1 MLHTPRTHRALG
13 LAALTASALL
23 LSSCSTTTD
32 LLNTDPV
39 AQTVTDAGGSALN
52 PTAAHVLT
60 ITNATAMTLG
70 ELPEHT
76 DAASDADT
84 TESTTMAQSALKRIY
99 GLEISADGT
108 LIAVAAPLTSRNSSS
123 EQPTPAA
130 LADPEN
136 NTELTTAHILELDPT
151 TGTATPRQDVALP
164 EDFQTMAG
172 SFSQIRNGWGITQL
186 IGQDPDNRKESI
198 RSADTWTVTG
208 STNLTGFNT
217 DATADS
223 DVAAY
228 TMPATDPAVGI
239 CALESHSDAPL
250 DEHRD
255 LSASALRT
263 ASVLS
268 SSGSATLK
276 LHDPMVMATT
286 STIQAR
292 AYVDGEVI
300 NQHEIGDLREQL
312 GINIEESESN
322 QAESDAQAAADHP
335 LAALGLSNPTSS
347 ALVPGLAELDC
358 LSADQA
364 ATWHN
369 RDASIGTGK
378 PGVIAVI
385 NAEMADD
392 YAMQLLSSG
401 ATTAETQLAQLPDE
415 TAFVLIDPSS
425 GAVTDLFFI
434 QSLNTDLPAPASQ
447 INSIAVDQR
456 DPNIIYA
463 TFADDDH
470 LYQMLLG

>member
-23 LSSCSTTTD
+23 LSSCSTTAD

-39 AQTVTDAGGSALN
+39 AQTVTDAGGSVLD

-76 DAASDADT
+76 DPDNDAAT

-108 LIAVAAPLTSRNSSS
+108 LIAVAAPLSSQNSGS

-136 NTELTTAHILELDPT
+136 NLELTTAHILNIDPA
-151 TGTATPRQDVALP
+151 TGTAIPRQDIALA
-164 EDFQTMAG
+164 EDFQTMAS

-186 IGQDPDNRKESI
+186 IGQNPDNLKEPI
-198 RSADTWTVTG
+198 RSADTWIATG
-208 STNLTGFNT
+208 SIQLTGFNT
-217 DATADS
+217 TPSTEDT
-223 DVAAY
+223 AY
-228 TMPATDPAVGI
+228 TMPATEPAVGL
-239 CALESHSDAPL
+239 CALESGSDAPL
-250 DEHRD
+250 DQDRE
-255 LSASALRT
+255 LSTSALRT

-268 SSGSATLK
+268 SFGSATLK
-276 LHDPMVMATT
+276 LHDPMVMTATNVI
-286 STIQAR
+286 SAR

-300 NQHEIGDLREQL
+300 NQHEIGDLREQM
-312 GINIEESESN
+312 GINIEESEAA

-364 ATWHN
+364 TTWHN
-369 RDASIGTGK
+369 RDTSIGTGK
-378 PGVIAVI
+378 PSILAVI
-385 NAEMADD
+385 NVEMADD
-392 YAMQLLSSG
+392 YTMQLLTSG
-401 ATTAETQLAQLPDE
+401 ATTAETQLAQLPDK

-434 QSLNTDLPAPASQ
+434 QSLNTDLPTPATQ

-463 TFADDDH
+463 TFSGDDH
-470 LYQMLLG
+470 LYQMMLG